1 MYGRYGSYGDTTVL
15 PSNVTEIPYRLDGQ
29 VALITGASRGLGRHF
44 ARTLSRAG
52 AKVAACGRSKDLLQE
67 LIEEITADGGSAW
80 SFRLDVTDSANV
92 AATVKSVTENLG
104 PINILVNNAGIAIIK
119 PALDVDEADW
129 DTVIDTNLKGVWL
142 VGHAVA
148 RAMVEN
154 GNGGK
159 IINIASVASTTVL
172 GRASSYCASKAGVT
186 QLTRALAVEWARH
199 GIQVNAIAPGYIQT
213 DMNREFF
220 ESPLGHKVV
229 ERIPQRKIGTPGDLD
244 GALMLL
250 ASNASRFMTGSIILV
265 DGGHDAG

>member
-119 PALDVDEADW
+119 PALDVGEADW

-142 VGHAVA
+142 VAHAVA
-148 RAMVEN
+148 QEMVKN
-154 GNGGK
+154 GTGGK

-186 QLTRALAVEWARH
+186 QLTRALAVEWARY
-199 GIQVNAIAPGYIQT
+199 GIQVNAIAPGYIGT
-213 DMNREFF
+213 DMNKEFF
-220 ESPLGHKVV
+220 DSALGHKVV

-250 ASNASRFMTGSIILV
+250 ASDASRFMTGSVILV
-265 DGGHDAG
+265 DGGHDAA

>member
-1 MYGRYGSYGDTTVL
+1 MVL
-15 PSNVTEIPYRLDGQ
+15 PGNVTEIPYYLDGK
-29 VALITGASRGLGRHF
+29 VALVTGASRGLGRHF
-44 ARTLSRAG
+44 TRTLSRAG
-52 AKVAACGRSKDLLQE
+52 AKVAACGRSQDLLQE
-67 LIEEITADGGSAW
+67 LIGEITADGGSAR
-80 SFRLDVTDSANV
+80 SFPLDVTNSANV
-92 AATVKSVTENLG
+92 AATVQSVTKTLG
-104 PINILVNNAGIAIIK
+104 PINILVNNAGIAITK

-159 IINIASVASTTVL
+159 IINIASIASTTVL

-199 GIQVNAIAPGYIQT
+199 GIQVNAIAPGYIRT
-213 DMNREFF
+213 DMNKEFF
-220 ESPLGHKVV
+220 ESPLGDKVI
-229 ERIPQRKIGTPGDLD
+229 ERIPQRKIGDPADLD

-250 ASNASRFMTGSIILV
+250 ASDASRFMTGSIILV
-265 DGGHDAG
+265 DGGHDAS